1 MASNKWSSASL
12 YSPSRGDALS
22 KELEL
27 QTLTSWLASSLVWVS
42 FGGAPAQLEVQKA
55 EPPKGT
61 TTAAP
66 SQISAIRTALIQ
78 TTVEPTTITQQ
89 GAATL
94 AQFEVYK
101 SVLITRA
108 RAGGIS
114 EASISAFIPPLRLNT
129 RAIQLDQ
136 AQRPV
141 SSTSNA
147 PLSFS
152 PYLRAHVTP
161 SLIARGQSRYYDHWP
176 SLIRIYTIYGVDPAV
191 IMAIYGKETSY
202 GSVTGNFDLLEALAS
217 LAFDGRRREMFEAE
231 FLATLKLIEAGT
243 PRERLR
249 GSYAGAMGYPQ
260 FMPSVALRLRAD
272 GDGDGIAD
280 IWGNEVDAMASI
292 GNYLRDAGWKRG
304 VPWGSSVRLPA
315 NFNRAAVRATDES
328 PRCPAVYRRHS
339 RWLPVSEWSKLGVVP
354 LKQPLP
360 AGELAALME
369 SSEGGT
375 AYLLTANYR
384 AILAYNCSNYY
395 AMSVALLADAIARR

>member
-1 MASNKWSSASL
+1 M
-12 YSPSRGDALS
+12 
-22 KELEL
+22 

-55 EPPKGT
+55 EPRNGI
-61 TTAAP
+61 TTAAA
-66 SQISAIRTALIQ
+66 QNSAIRTAQLQ
-78 TTVEPTTITQQ
+78 ASVVPTTSTQQ
-89 GAATL
+89 EVTTP

-101 SVLITRA
+101 SVLATRA
-108 RAGGIS
+108 RTAGIS
-114 EASISAFIPPLRLNT
+114 EASIRAFVPPLRLNA
-129 RAIQLDQ
+129 RAIQLDR

-141 SSTSNA
+141 SSTGSS
-147 PLSFS
+147 PLPLS
-152 PYLRAHVTP
+152 PYLQTHVTP
-161 SLIARGQSRYYDHWP
+161 SLIARGQSRYYNHWP
-176 SLIRIYTIYGVDPAV
+176 ILIRIYTIYGVDPAV

-217 LAFDGRRREMFEAE
+217 LAFEGRRREMFEAE
-231 FLATLKLIEAGT
+231 FRATLKLIEAGT
-243 PRERLR
+243 PRERLK

-304 VPWGSSVRLPA
+304 VPWGASVRLPA
-315 NFNRAAVRATDES
+315 NFNRAAIKSIEEA

-339 RWLPVSEWSKLGVVP
+339 RWLPVSEWSRLGVAP

-360 AGELAALME
+360 ANELAALME
-369 SSEGGT
+369 PDGESGS

>member
-1 MASNKWSSASL
+1 
-12 YSPSRGDALS
+12 
-22 KELEL
+22 L

-42 FGGAPAQLEVQKA
+42 FGGAPAQLEVQKT
-55 EPPKGT
+55 EPLNGIT
-61 TTAAP
+61 TTAA
-66 SQISAIRTALIQ
+66 QNSAIRTAQLQ
-78 TTVEPTTITQQ
+78 ASAETTISPQQ
-89 GAATL
+89 GVATP

-101 SVLITRA
+101 SFLATRA
-108 RAGGIS
+108 RAAGIS
-114 EASISAFIPPLRLNT
+114 EANIRAFIPPLRLNA

-141 SSTSNA
+141 SSTSNS
-147 PLSFS
+147 PQSLS

-161 SLIARGQSRYYDHWP
+161 SLIARGQSRYYNHWP
-176 SLIRIYTIYGVDPAV
+176 SLMRIYTIYGVDPAV

-217 LAFDGRRREMFEAE
+217 LAFEGRRREMFEAE

-243 PRERLR
+243 PRERLK

-260 FMPSVALRLRAD
+260 FMPTVALRLRAD

-315 NFNRAAVRATDES
+315 NFNRAAVRATEES

-339 RWLPVSEWSKLGVVP
+339 RWLPVSEWTKLGVVP
-354 LKQPLP
+354 LKQALP
-360 AGELAALME
+360 ANELAALME
-369 SSEGGT
+369 SSEGT